1 MIEPIHLRR
10 RDGRVMALVEWRN
23 QESVGLLVRWKEH
36 GRWNERRTAVSV
48 GHFLRNY
55 EGAR

>member
-1 MIEPIHLRR
+1 MNQPQVFRR
-10 RDGRVMALVEWRN
+10 HDGRVVAQVEWRN
-23 QESVGLLVRWKEH
+23 LESVGLLVRWKEN

-48 GHFLRNY
+48 GHFRRSY